1 MNASIET
8 IISVFAK
15 SNKTSK
21 EKLMGLIAECEAI
34 IQAEALATQK
44 PNKENVGVRGR
55 VASVET
61 LELRQAIR
69 EKANELK
76 EGFTIKELIVKLD
89 KTEEDHLS
97 LNNAVNYLATNEN
110 MFVKAGLAESVGKGR
125 RQVIWKAV

>member
-1 MNASIET
+1 MNANIET
-8 IISVFAK
+8 IVSVFAK

-44 PNKENVGVRGR
+44 PKKENGDARGR

-61 LELRQAIR
+61 LEIRQAIR
-69 EKANELK
+69 EKANQLK
-76 EGFTIKELIVKLD
+76 EGFTIKELIIMMD

-97 LNNAVNYLATNEN
+97 LNNAINYLATNEN
-110 MFVKAGLAESVGKGR
+110 MFVKAGLAESVSRGR

>member
-1 MNASIET
+1 MNANIET
-8 IISVFAK
+8 IVSVFAK

-44 PNKENVGVRGR
+44 PKKENVGVRGR
-55 VASVET
+55 VASFET

-69 EKANELK
+69 DKANELK
-76 EGFTIKELIVKLD
+76 EGFTIKELIVMMD

-97 LNNAVNYLATNEN
+97 LNNAINYLATNEN

-125 RQVIWKAV
+125 KSIIWRGV